1 MTSTPS
7 NSYIVN
13 VSTRFVYLTLSC
25 CILLAY
31 IIGQSSRNLLLKGKF
46 AILAPHD
53 SSVLFVRPDYHE
65 GMWGSVEQKESGFPT
80 PKLASGKQKPKTTYT
95 GKTYDTSASATITN
109 LHLEHVKD
117 DYSDS
122 GISINDSNDTDSF
135 FKVKK
140 DGMKECSLG
149 KSVVTD
155 GGNSEDNVNDKPH
168 LPAGQH
174 LLVDIK
180 NIDGEFLNS
189 EERLAQAMVSVVV
202 ESKLTL
208 LSYHCHSLIPMGVSC
223 VGVLLESHI
232 SFHTWPEE
240 GVITLDLYTCGNA
253 PLVPV
258 LPIIE
263 RLFAIPRI
271 GRLKENPKL
280 VWSHKLRGWGKEG
293 EKKFLGADVGR
304 EVLEKMNLDMKEEI
318 ISTTTKFQRIDIYD
332 IIYPTMRD
340 YHSYNHT
347 TPTLLYRPD
356 RVVYLDGIH
365 QSSRYGLEPYH
376 EALVHPAMFSHPNPK
391 TAAIIGGGEGAT
403 LREVLKHNTIEHVRM
418 IEIDEDMVQVSREH
432 LSEWSDCSDIHGSAS
447 WCGNDPRA
455 EITYEDALNFFIQ
468 RRKGD
473 ISYDIIIID
482 ALDPQDNV
490 PFAEVLYKNDIFLQA
505 LFDSLSLNGVMAVQ
519 LGMAPSRMDPS
530 EELGINKNRDYLKNS
545 LVRIGFQSLHI
556 YHEPHCL
563 FEKPWTYIVAMKDS
577 RSRQLWYQNRPQ
589 IDLQIHQ
596 RIKRS
601 NSGQSTLKY
610 FDSTV
615 MKSYEVPNKVY
626 ETVFCRKVP
635 TPESCHQFDDDSSL
649 SIGDLEVRQSQVGD
663 NSGRGLFTKVDIS
676 KNTPIGLPESIH
688 NVFFPSSTVYN
699 MEDVIEYYE
708 DAPVNA
714 VYEYMDG
721 YGWEINM
728 RGLDEYGVDA
738 SILCFAN
745 HGCNGSH
752 NIDEWQYN
760 ESDDDLT
767 EENVTLELMKQEN
780 FRPVYDPYIDRHLP
794 HMFNDIEYA
803 SRDIKAGE
811 ELLCN
816 YVDYSSNDDEFGKD
830 MADLRAVCSGI
841 SKGYVTSLEE
851 EKKITEGE

>member
-1 MTSTPS
+1 MLSTPS
-7 NSYIVN
+7 NSYVVN
-13 VSTRFVYLTLSC
+13 VSTRFIYLTLSC

-31 IIGQSSRNLLLKGKF
+31 IIGQSSRNLLLQGKF

-65 GMWGSVEQKESGFPT
+65 GIWGNVEGKEVGFPT
-80 PKLASGKQKPKTTYT
+80 PKLLSGKRKPKTMYT
-95 GKTYDTSASATITN
+95 GKIYDTSASATVTN

-117 DYSDS
+117 DNGNTNMIDS
-122 GISINDSNDTDSF
+122 YDNDSTRVC
-135 FKVKK
+135 KIKK
-140 DGMKECSLG
+140 DGSDECSIG
-149 KSVVTD
+149 KRID
-155 GGNSEDNVNDKPH
+155 LNDIRSEDKPNDKLH

-180 NIDGEFLNS
+180 NVDGEFLNS
-189 EERLAQAMVSVVV
+189 EERLAQAMVSVIV
-202 ESKLTL
+202 ESELTL

-253 PLVPV
+253 PLIPV

-271 GRLKENPKL
+271 GRQREKPNL
-280 VWSHKLRGWGKEG
+280 VWSHKLRGWGREG

-304 EVLEKMNLDMKEEI
+304 EVLEKMNLDIKEEI
-318 ISTTTKFQRIDIYD
+318 ISITTKFQRIDIYD
-332 IIYPTMRD
+332 IIYPAMRD

-347 TPTLLYRPD
+347 SPNLLYRPD

-403 LREVLKHNTIEHVRM
+403 LREVLKHNTVEHVDM
-418 IEIDEDMVQVSREH
+418 IEIDEDMVQVSRDH
-432 LSEWSDCSDIHGSAS
+432 LSEWSDCSDIYESAS

-455 EITYEDALNFFIQ
+455 KIIYEDALDFFIQ
-468 RRKGD
+468 RGKED
-473 ISYDIIIID
+473 INYDVIIID

-505 LFDSLSLNGVMAVQ
+505 LFDSLSPDGVMVVQ

-545 LVRIGFQSLHI
+545 LVEIGFQSLHI

-563 FEKPWTYIVAMKDS
+563 FEKPWTYIVAMKDWGN
-577 RSRQLWYQNRPQ
+577 RQLWYQNRPQ

-596 RIKRS
+596 RIKRTY
-601 NSGQSTLKY
+601 SGQSTLKY

-635 TPESCHQFDDDSSL
+635 TPSSCHQFDDDNSL
-649 SIGDLEVRQSQVGD
+649 PIGDLEVRKSQVGN
-663 NSGRGLFTKVDIS
+663 NSGRGLFTKVDVARG
-676 KNTPIGLPESIH
+676 TPIGLAESIH
-688 NVFFPSSTVYN
+688 NVFFPFGAVDG
-699 MEDVIEYYE
+699 MEDVIGYYE
-708 DAPVNA
+708 DAPVKS
-714 VYEYMDG
+714 VYEYMDS
-721 YGWEINM
+721 YGWEINI
-728 RGLDEYGVDA
+728 RGFDEFGVDS

-752 NIDEWQYN
+752 NIDEWNYN
-760 ESDDDLT
+760 DSENNLT
-767 EENVTLELMKQEN
+767 EKNVTLEQIKKDN

-816 YVDYSSNDDEFGKD
+816 YVDYSSNEDEFVKD
-830 MADLRAVCSGI
+830 MADLRAVCNGI
-841 SKGYVTSLEE
+841 RKGYVTSLEE
-851 EKKITEGE
+851 KKK

>member
-1 MTSTPS
+1 
-7 NSYIVN
+7 
-13 VSTRFVYLTLSC
+13 
-25 CILLAY
+25 
-31 IIGQSSRNLLLKGKF
+31 
-46 AILAPHD
+46 
-53 SSVLFVRPDYHE
+53 
-65 GMWGSVEQKESGFPT
+65 
-80 PKLASGKQKPKTTYT
+80 
-95 GKTYDTSASATITN
+95 
-109 LHLEHVKD
+109 
-117 DYSDS
+117 
-122 GISINDSNDTDSF
+122 
-135 FKVKK
+135 
-140 DGMKECSLG
+140 
-149 KSVVTD
+149 
-155 GGNSEDNVNDKPH
+155 
-168 LPAGQH
+168 
-174 LLVDIK
+174 
-180 NIDGEFLNS
+180 
-189 EERLAQAMVSVVV
+189 
-202 ESKLTL
+202 
-208 LSYHCHSLIPMGVSC
+208 
-223 VGVLLESHI
+223 
-232 SFHTWPEE
+232 
-240 GVITLDLYTCGNA
+240 
-253 PLVPV
+253 
-258 LPIIE
+258 
-263 RLFAIPRI
+263 
-271 GRLKENPKL
+271 
-280 VWSHKLRGWGKEG
+280 
-293 EKKFLGADVGR
+293 
-304 EVLEKMNLDMKEEI
+304 
-318 ISTTTKFQRIDIYD
+318 
-332 IIYPTMRD
+332 
-340 YHSYNHT
+340 
-347 TPTLLYRPD
+347 
-356 RVVYLDGIH
+356 
-365 QSSRYGLEPYH
+365 
-376 EALVHPAMFSHPNPK
+376 
-391 TAAIIGGGEGAT
+391 
-403 LREVLKHNTIEHVRM
+403 
-418 IEIDEDMVQVSREH
+418 
-432 LSEWSDCSDIHGSAS
+432 
-447 WCGNDPRA
+447 
-455 EITYEDALNFFIQ
+455 
-468 RRKGD
+468 
-473 ISYDIIIID
+473 
-482 ALDPQDNV
+482 
-490 PFAEVLYKNDIFLQA
+490 
-505 LFDSLSLNGVMAVQ
+505 
-519 LGMAPSRMDPS
+519 MDPS
-530 EELGINKNRDYLKNS
+530 EELGINKNRDYLKNA
-545 LVRIGFQSLHI
+545 LVKIGFQSLHI

-589 IDLQIHQ
+589 IDLEIHQ
-596 RIKRS
+596 RIKQS

-830 MADLRAVCSGI
+830 MADLRAVCNGI